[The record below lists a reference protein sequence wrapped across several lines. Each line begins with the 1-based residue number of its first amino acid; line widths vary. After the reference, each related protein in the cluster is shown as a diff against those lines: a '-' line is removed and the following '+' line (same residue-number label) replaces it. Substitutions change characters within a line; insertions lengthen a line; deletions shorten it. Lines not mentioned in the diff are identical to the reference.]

1 MTSVPKTAAAL
12 LALCTV
18 VLALAVP
25 ASAASENP
33 APNNTLLIEPE
44 TFAVLG
50 PWDAKGNHI
59 RSSNRPAVALA
70 GFEIAEPGEYQVWTR
85 SLDSTDNEKGAR
97 RFLLRIDGNPLDR
110 ESGQHGR
117 DGLWWENVGARDL
130 AAGAHTLEID
140 DTRRHFG
147 RLEAILLTR
156 TAFDPNSRERESLR
170 RFYRPVIQP
179 ERVFPATAAPTPPGP
194 GAKPLVEI
202 RNADIAVRFFAAKSA
217 DGAPLVWRETVFLTD
232 GDRLP
237 PLAHGVEP
245 LLAIAR
251 EPDAKAAFWDDVF
264 PSWTNKETTAW
275 RVAGREVTLAAD
287 IRDPFVA
294 GSLLALPPAAVRAL
308 GPRSA
313 ETTCRSA
320 DGSLSA
326 TLRWTLPESGHLV
339 RVEAEFSAPRDAFW
353 SMAFAPGPLFPK
365 SAVSAVQL
373 PPLYQY
379 RRLPVS
385 PRLLLSSKTPHPLA
399 LVTARPGGFSR
410 SVTVGVLADPETL
423 TADWPAYDNASHGF
437 TLTGLADGAQA
448 HVFSPVPGGKNS
460 RAAQGG
466 RVSAA
471 WQVAAAPLPWDAVM
485 READAR
491 LWKVRDYREPFANSL
506 TEQALNL
513 AGLLGDDAHAFWLP
527 ELKGPANIEA
537 PSTVTHAAPLAYLA
551 AATLA
556 RDADF
561 YRRRALPT
569 LEFLL
574 SRPETHFALN
584 AENNSYLSPKGA
596 RIAFDNSAQPAAVWE
611 GADALLGRLN
621 PWLRGYVDRQ
631 NHATAGQNTAR
642 APGWSG
648 RLALLRSQPS
658 SPGKLLDDAVAE
670 AAAWAARSLTANPAR
685 PLSESSFY
693 NTSMYPAWWELLDLY
708 ELRNDRRLLDA
719 AVDAAQQTVAGLYV
733 HPVLPDANA
742 PRTLNKGG
750 SFSLRAPI
758 WWGDGV
764 ELSRLG
770 WTEEMLPKPR
780 KRRAAPTTLALPE
793 QIVPAWLTSPVGLG
807 IEQPTSVQFAYR
819 PPMSLIMLSSWAA
832 NLLRLSAITGDDYWR
847 IFARGTL
854 IGRAAS
860 YPGYYLT
867 DHIAAFHRPD
877 YPKNGPDLTSL
888 YWHHVPPHFAM
899 VLDYLF
905 TDAETRTGGAV
916 RFPYVRQLGYVWFS
930 NRLPSG
936 APGKVFDDADCR
948 PWLDRKA
955 FGVDTPKVDFI
966 GARSPGKFHLILLNQ
981 ALGDTTA
988 RVRVDEGLT
997 GVAEK
1002 TPALLRTKAGDG
1014 GSLLPRDADGRLT
1027 VSLPRGGWAVLS
1039 FDARREDFWPSMKP
1053 LETAPVKLD
1062 LPEGWGEG
1070 RAFRIRSPFGFDSVF
1085 VALTGR
1091 PAQGHA
1097 RLVFDDGGL
1106 PPINCD
1112 TFPYEFTAADISP
1125 SQDITLRL
1133 RLELPGQAAI
1143 ETPPV
1148 TLKGTR

>member
-1 MTSVPKTAAAL
+1 MTFVPKILPALRAAAL
-12 LALCTV
+12 AF
-18 VLALAVP
+18 AAS
-25 ASAASENP
+25 ASAAPESP
-33 APNNTLLIEPE
+33 APGNTLLIEPE
-44 TFAVLG
+44 RFAVLG
-50 PWDAKGNHI
+50 PWDAKGDHI

-70 GFEIAEPGEYQVWTR
+70 GFAIAGPGEYQVWTR
-85 SLDSTDNEKGAR
+85 SLDSTDREQGAR
-97 RFLLRIDGNPLDR
+97 RFLLRIDGKPLER
-110 ESGQHGR
+110 ESGRHGH
-117 DGLWWENVGARDL
+117 DGLWWENVGSLDL
-130 AAGAHTLEID
+130 AAGEHTLEID
-140 DTRRHFG
+140 DTSRHYG

-156 TAFDPNSRERESLR
+156 TALDPNSRGRESLR

-179 ERVFPATAAPTPPGP
+179 ERVFSTDRPPPPPAP
-194 GAKPLVEI
+194 GATPLAEI
-202 RNADIAVRFFAAKSA
+202 RNADLSIRFFATKSA
-217 DGAPLVWRETVFLTD
+217 GGAPRVWRESVFLTAAAQ
-232 GDRLP
+232 P

-245 LLAIAR
+245 LLLIERGAGEKPAH
-251 EPDAKAAFWDDVF
+251 WDDVF
-264 PSWTNKETTAW
+264 PSWTNRGSTVW

-287 IRDPFVA
+287 IRDPFAA
-294 GSLLALPPAAVRAL
+294 GSLLALPPVAVRAL

-313 ETTCRSA
+313 ETICRSA
-320 DGSLSA
+320 DGSLSV

-339 RVEAEFSAPRDAFW
+339 RVGAEFAAPRDAFW

-365 SAVSAVQL
+365 NTVNAVQL

-379 RRLPVS
+379 RRLPAS

-399 LVTARPGGFSR
+399 LVTARPAGFAR
-410 SVTVGVLADPETL
+410 DVTVGVLADPETL
-423 TADWPAYDNASHGF
+423 TTDWPAYDNASHGF
-437 TLTGLADGAQA
+437 TLTGLADGARA
-448 HVFSPVPGGKNS
+448 HVFSPVPGGRNS

-466 RVSAA
+466 RVSAV
-471 WQVAAAPLPWDAVM
+471 WQVAVAPLPWDAVM
-485 READAR
+485 READAH

-513 AGLLGDDAHAFWLP
+513 AGLLGDDAHSFWLP
-527 ELKGPANIEA
+527 KLKGPANIEA
-537 PSTVTHAAPLAYLA
+537 SSLATHSAPLAYLA
-551 AATLA
+551 AARLT

-561 YRRRALPT
+561 YKRRALPT

-574 SRPETHFALN
+574 SRPESHFAL
-584 AENNSYLSPKGA
+584 AADSHGYLSPKGS
-596 RIAFDNSAQPAAVWE
+596 RIAFDNPAQPAAIWE

-621 PWLRGYVDRQ
+621 PWLHDYIGERA
-631 NHATAGQNTAR
+631 HSPAGQNTAR
-642 APGWSG
+642 APGWSNLLAQH
-648 RLALLRSQPS
+648 RLHPS
-658 SPGKLLDDAVAE
+658 ASLADAAVAQ
-670 AAAWAARSLTANPAR
+670 ASAWAARALEANPDR
-685 PLSESSFY
+685 PLAESSFY

-719 AVDAAQQTVAGLYV
+719 AVDAARQTVAGLYV

-742 PRTLNKGG
+742 PRILNKDG

-793 QIVPAWLTSPVGLG
+793 QTVPAWLTSPVGLG
-807 IEQPTSVQFAYR
+807 IEQPTSLQFAYR

-832 NLLRLSAITGDDYWR
+832 NLLRLSALTGDDYWK
-847 IFARGTL
+847 IFARNTL

-867 DHIAAFHRPD
+867 DHLAAFHDPD
-877 YPKNGPDLTSL
+877 YPKKGPDLTSL
-888 YWHHVPPHFAM
+888 YWHHVPPHLAM
-899 VLDYLF
+899 VLDFLF
-905 TDAETRTGGAV
+905 TDADTRTGGSV
-916 RFPYVRQLGYVWFS
+916 RFPYARQLGYVWFS
-930 NRLPSG
+930 NRLPTG
-936 APGKVFDDADCR
+936 EPGRVFDDTACV

-955 FGVDTPKVDFI
+955 FGADTPKVDFI

-988 RVRVDEGLT
+988 RVRVDAALT

-1002 TPALLRTKAGDG
+1002 TPALLRTKTGDG
-1014 GSLLPRDADGRLT
+1014 GSLLSRDADGRLT
-1027 VSLPRGGWAVLS
+1027 VTLPHGGWAVLT
-1039 FDARREDFWPSMKP
+1039 FDARREDFWPPMKP
-1053 LETAPVKLD
+1053 LETAPVKLA

-1091 PAQGHA
+1091 PAQGRA
-1097 RLVFDDGGL
+1097 QLVFAGDSL
-1106 PPINCD
+1106 PSVLRD
-1112 TFPYEFTAADISP
+1112 TFPYEFTAADIAP
-1125 SQDITLRL
+1125 SHDITLRL
-1133 RLELPGQAAI
+1133 RLELLGHAAI